1 MNSNFPS
8 DPAAVPCAYCG
19 GPIQPSDSSCK
30 TCGAP
35 IVPSPFSPS
44 SQPVGDFL
52 PSGTLLRGGQ
62 YRLEQGLG
70 QGGFGLTYRAWDT
83 GMQAPVAIKELFP
96 SGLVRRT
103 AQEVTLTPA
112 LSVQD
117 YQKLRDNAWK
127 EARLLFDLRDQA
139 IVRGLAVWEEN
150 NTVYTAME
158 FLEGETLAQRLVR
171 APLTEMEALELVEKL
186 LVALDKLHA
195 INLLHRDLKPEN
207 IILTP
212 QYGPVLIDF
221 GTALTYDTG
230 KTLNL
235 TSRLLTPHYA
245 PLEQYGSQVRLTPA
259 TDLYALAATL
269 YHALSGM
276 APPTAVDR
284 SSGIPMLELNA
295 LRTLKKLPV
304 LSTPFVA
311 ALESALELRMDQRPQ
326 SVADW
331 LERLNPPVWDLS
343 SVTPPSS
350 VPNLPIAPK
359 FPTALP
365 KVPIIR
371 PDPDEF
377 KLPPKEYR
385 PPLFEPEVTT
395 VPWWIYLLLLV
406 IGGFVLS
413 SLLSTFF
420 VSISSRSSN
429 YYATP
434 DPTPQSIPTPAPI
447 PTPTP
452 VPTPIIP
459 VTTNQNTNQEELEV
473 LANKL
478 NMRTAPDAKAPLI
491 TGEILNRGD
500 RLPILQ
506 KQAGW
511 WKIQSYAYVG
521 KIGWVSSRLVA
532 PTKSTVDAAELQ
544 RVESALERGG
554 TVQLLE
560 GVYKLNHTF
569 SLTDNLEIVGAGR
582 DQSYLIFDQ
591 AGSVLEYSGEGHLH
605 LANLTIARV
614 GGFAGAVIRADSGA
628 ITLENVRVMGGLDQ
642 TPANSSD
649 SDEGDGLSLY
659 GEAQATIANSEFLAN
674 QWRGIHLQDQ
684 ATATVQNSHLEF
696 NSGSGAA
703 LHDTSKLSLDNSSS
717 SSNGLS
723 GLKASGTATLEVE
736 NSTLNNNR
744 EGVYLADQAKASLT
758 GVICQR
764 NHVGNFYLEAK
775 TTLEGASPK
784 CP

>member
-1 MNSNFPS
+1 MNPNFPS
-8 DPAAVPCAYCG
+8 DPAFVPCAYCG
-19 GPIQPSDSSCK
+19 GPIAPSDSSCK

-35 IVPSPFSPS
+35 IIPSPS
-44 SQPVGDFL
+44 SEPVGDFL
-52 PSGTLLRGGQ
+52 PTGTLLRGGQ

-83 GMQAPVAIKELFP
+83 GMQAPVALKELFP
-96 SGLVRRT
+96 SGLVRRS
-103 AQEVTLTPA
+103 ALEVTLTPA

-117 YQKLRDNAWK
+117 YQKLRESAWK

-158 FLEGETLAQRLVR
+158 FLEGETLAQRLARV
-171 APLTEMEALELVEKL
+171 PLEENEAQALLEKL
-186 LVALDKLHA
+186 LCGLEKLHA
-195 INLLHRDLKPEN
+195 HNLLHRDLKPEN

-221 GTALTYDTG
+221 GTALTFDTG

-284 SSGIPMLELNA
+284 SSGIPMLNLNELRA
-295 LRTLKKLPV
+295 LKKLPA
-304 LSTPFVA
+304 LSMPFVA

-350 VPNLPIAPK
+350 LPSVPN

-365 KVPIIR
+365 KVPIIS

-377 KLPPKEYR
+377 SLPYKDYKPSLSGSEWEVDKEQ
-385 PPLFEPEVTT
+385 VTIPQWF
-395 VPWWIYLLLLV
+395 VILIVV
-406 IGGFVLS
+406 IGGFIFSAFLTANRNQS
-413 SLLSTFF
+413 ST
-420 VSISSRSSN
+420 
-429 YYATP
+429 YYTTP
-434 DPTPQSIPTPAPI
+434 DPVPQSIPVPTPTPTSITPAPI
-447 PTPTP
+447 IP
-452 VPTPIIP
+452 VPSS
-459 VTTNQNTNQEELEV
+459 QNTVPKTAPQELEV
-473 LANKL
+473 LANRL
-478 NMRTAPDAKAPLI
+478 NVRSLPDANSPLI
-491 TGEILNRGD
+491 AGEILKRGD

-532 PTKSTVDAAELQ
+532 PTESTVDAAELL
-544 RVESALERGG
+544 RVTTSLEQGRN
-554 TVQLLE
+554 VHLE
-560 GVYKLNHTF
+560 KGVYRLDHTF
-569 SLTDNLEIVGAGR
+569 SLSDNLEIIGAGR

-591 AGSVLEYSGEGHLH
+591 AGAVLEYSGEGHLH
-605 LANLTIARV
+605 MANLTIARV
-614 GGFAGAVIRADSGA
+614 GGFAGVVIRADSGA

-659 GEAQATIANSEFLAN
+659 GEAQATITNSEFLAN

-684 ATATVQNSHLEF
+684 ASATIQNSHLEF

-703 LHDTSKLSLDNSSS
+703 LSGTSRMKFENSSS
-717 SSNGLS
+717 QQNGLS
-723 GLKASGTATLEVE
+723 GLKASEQATLEVE
-736 NSTLNNNR
+736 NSTLSDNR
-744 EGVYLADQAKASLT
+744 EGVYLADQARANLI
-758 GVICQR
+758 GAICQR
-764 NHVGNFYLEAK
+764 NHVGNFYLEAQ